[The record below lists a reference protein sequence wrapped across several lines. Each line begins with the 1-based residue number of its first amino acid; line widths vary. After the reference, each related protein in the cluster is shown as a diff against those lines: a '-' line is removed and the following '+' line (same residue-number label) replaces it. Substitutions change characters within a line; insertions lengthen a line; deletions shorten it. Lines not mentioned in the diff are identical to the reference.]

1 MPPTTVPG
9 AASAAE
15 LKAHLTVPA
24 GEGPWPGVVVL
35 HEALGLNDD
44 TRAHADRLAR
54 KGFLA
59 LAPDLFTAGGALRC
73 LRATFAAMMSG
84 RGDAFG
90 DIEASRALL
99 AGRDDCTGAVGVVGF
114 CMGGGF
120 ALLAA
125 TRGFDAS
132 APNYGQVP
140 SDAEQVLRGA
150 CPIVASYGKRDLP
163 LRSAPAKLERALEVN
178 GVPHDINVYDGV
190 GHSFMNRHGPEP
202 VNVLEKIAGF
212 HYDDSAS
219 EDAWERIL
227 RFFAVH
233 LEQRS
238 AAG

>member
-1 MPPTTVPG
+1 MMSPTVVPG

-15 LKAHLTVPA
+15 LKACLAVPD

-35 HEALGLNDD
+35 HEAFGLTDD

-54 KGFLA
+54 HGYLA

-73 LRATFAAMMSG
+73 LRATVPAMTSG

-99 AGRDDCTGAVGVVGF
+99 ADRHDCTGAVGVVGF

-132 APNYGQVP
+132 APNYGQ
-140 SDAEQVLRGA
+140 
-150 CPIVASYGKRDLP
+150 LP
-163 LRSAPAKLERALEVN
+163 K
-178 GVPHDINVYDGV
+178 D
-190 GHSFMNRHGPEP
+190 
-202 VNVLEKIAGF
+202 
-212 HYDDSAS
+212 
-219 EDAWERIL
+219 
-227 RFFAVH
+227 
-233 LEQRS
+233 
-238 AAG
+238 